1 MDTLTAFEQK
11 INDFKQEQKKIQYH
25 LDSGNEEQDPKVA
38 RNNSQKRK
46 QQQTKEAQKID
57 EIGQDSIEIKQN
69 KTQISEK
76 EK

>member
-1 MDTLTAFEQK
+1 MDTLTAFESK
-11 INDFKQEQKKIQYH
+11 INDFKQEQKKIQYN

-57 EIGQDSIEIKQN
+57 EIGQDSMEIKQN